1 MIESDKYYLYEVD
14 EGTVVVKFHP
24 KPSDQRIVVTLVSGL
39 PEDLN
44 SSNTNNLGKIIRM
57 SHTVTHF
64 KLESDGSID
73 IDDFIVPVSLR
84 KKGLGEFILKK
95 AISAFEVSPATNF
108 YGMLSI
114 VDIPKKSTQ
123 FWLRVLDTDKGNLE
137 PATENKDG
145 FFLAPLKDFK
155 E

>member
-24 KPSDQRIVVTLVSGL
+24 KSGDQRIVVTLVSGL

-64 KLESDGSID
+64 KLESNGSID

-95 AISAFEVSPATNF
+95 AISAFEVSPNTNF

-114 VDIPKKSTQ
+114 IDIPNNSSQ
-123 FWLRVLDTDKGNLE
+123 FWSRVLDTDVGKLV
-137 PATENKDG
+137 PATEVKDG
-145 FFLAPLKDFK
+145 FFDAPLKGWN